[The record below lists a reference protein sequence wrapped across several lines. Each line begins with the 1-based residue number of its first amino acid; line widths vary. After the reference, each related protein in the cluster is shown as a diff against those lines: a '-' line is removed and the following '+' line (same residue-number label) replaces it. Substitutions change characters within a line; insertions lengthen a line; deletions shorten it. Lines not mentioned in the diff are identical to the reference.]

1 MKSGVDIIAEERKR
15 QLEVEGWK
23 PEGDDQYVDNQLAL
37 AGASY
42 AIPEV
47 DREYFGTTEDNVPV
61 MFPILFCLVETLS
74 REQNKGIG

>member
-47 DREYFGTTEDNVPV
+47 DREYFGTTEDNVPGYV
-61 MFPILFCLVETLS
+61 SIFFCLVETLS
-74 REQNKGIG
+74 RE

>member
-15 QLEVEGWK
+15 QIEVEGWK

-61 MFPILFCLVETLS
+61 MFHFLLFGGNPLPRIE
-74 REQNKGIG
+74 